1 MAVFIQV
8 LLSVVILSLTVL
20 LTAAGIQV
28 FLILHEARQALKR
41 INSILQNTDTL
52 SSASAK
58 PITAVNEF
66 FSDVKTLVAKTEDEI
81 IEATPDRVVQPSTR
95 HSPSS
100 LRSHFFRRAG
110 LPMRSS

>member
-66 FSDVKTLVAKTEDEI
+66 FAEVKRHHLTITEVPIKVIYTPYSRRKGQSNLNAINVLVKLL
-81 IEATPDRVVQPSTR
+81 
-95 HSPSS
+95 
-100 LRSHFFRRAG
+100 LRLVR
-110 LPMRSS
+110 